1 MWRPHI
7 WVFLETED
15 MNLNY
20 FLGKIPLM
28 SQEGFEL
35 EETFKFYYDSN
46 TEKESASVILL
57 VSTENYSIL

>member
-1 MWRPHI
+1 
-7 WVFLETED
+7 